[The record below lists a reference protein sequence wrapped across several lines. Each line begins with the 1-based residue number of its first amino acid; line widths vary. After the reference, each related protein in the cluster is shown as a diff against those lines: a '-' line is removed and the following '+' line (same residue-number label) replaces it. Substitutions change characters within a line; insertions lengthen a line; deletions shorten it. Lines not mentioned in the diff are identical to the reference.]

1 MNQKRER
8 MGTAS
13 KKANKT
19 TAASSRDV
27 QKFKDICEIAGID
40 FEATVGKF
48 TSSELRKSRREKLL
62 DIYED
67 VKNLTRAK
75 RTKEAEKP
83 KQLLRKKC
91 VQYFY
96 GGLEETAFVKR
107 KEEQREQLGDEAEEK
122 TSPKRSSARKQK
134 RIEELERK
142 EEEKD
147 KKVQMELKRARAKK
161 PSRFD
166 QSAPSSAEAQTIPPP
181 PPPPPALVSV
191 PPGPPLQQQQQQQMM
206 MMTMPQYQQQQRQP
220 FYGQYQSQQ
229 AYPIGMSGYQMPPPV
244 LTSQPLGMPPMSVL
258 SGQVQYPPPPPPLQQ
273 FQEQQPLRFGVPSVL
288 ENRLTPGDSNRK
300 RDRGG
305 ITMDDDLHSNKNK
318 KKREQRFN
326 NNNNYNEKYGEEIE
340 RPRSVTRT
348 ESPRGEVTMAELKTG
363 NKRAVGTNQSLTK
376 AYMRLTSDPKASD
389 IRPPAVLKKALALVE
404 EKWKSREW
412 TYDQLKEQ
420 LKSIRQDLTVQHA
433 KGPLAVSAYE
443 THARV
448 ALEHDDLAEYN
459 QCQTVLKTLHE
470 RYINEEKFKDARGEF
485 AAYRLLYALI
495 ADETAK
501 NGRQLFTEMID
512 LTEENVEHAFVKHAL
527 EAIVSV
533 KGSNIVKFFKLRETA
548 PNYNWNLMQKHANRL
563 RGHALLAL
571 CSSHRPTIPVSFLT
585 NTLGFE
591 NEEETM
597 EYLKSDDIG
606 AVFVEKNGEPPLVDC
621 KGTQSQLL

>member
-1 MNQKRER
+1 
-8 MGTAS
+8 MGGGSNNTKKNDKSRSSRSTQRVAS
-13 KKANKT
+13 KKDLDT
-19 TAASSRDV
+19 FRE
-27 QKFKDICEIAGID
+27 ICQLARID
-40 FEATVGKF
+40 FERHRETF
-48 TSSELRKSRREKLL
+48 STSSLKKSRREKLL
-62 DIYED
+62 DIYAD
-67 VKNLTRAK
+67 VEHLMHAK
-75 RTKEAEKP
+75 RVKEAEKP
-83 KQLLRKKC
+83 KNLLRKKC
-91 VQYFY
+91 LQYFY
-96 GGLEETAFVKR
+96 GGLEEEGK
-107 KEEQREQLGDEAEEK
+107 GGGEEK
-122 TSPKRSSARKQK
+122 EK
-134 RIEELERK
+134 EK
-142 EEEKD
+142 EEEENRKETRNETFEEE
-147 KKVQMELKRARAKK
+147 KKVSMELKRARVKK

-166 QSAPSSAEAQTIPPP
+166 QSEMGALVEAAGGGTTKVA
-181 PPPPPALVSV
+181 PPPPPALVGV
-191 PPGPPLQQQQQQQMM
+191 PHGLPSFHMQQQQQQQQQQMM
-206 MMTMPQYQQQQRQP
+206 MMMPPYQMQQQQQL
-220 FYGQYQSQQ
+220 FYGQQHLQQQQYQHQ

-244 LTSQPLGMPPMSVL
+244 LTRQPLGMPPMSVI
-258 SGQVQYPPPPPPLQQ
+258 SGQAQYPSPPPPLQQ
-273 FQEQQPLRFGVPSVL
+273 FQEQQPLRFGVPSAL
-288 ENRLTPGDSNRK
+288 ESRLTPGDSNRK

-305 ITMDDDLHSNKNK
+305 IAMDDDLYSKQNK

-326 NNNNYNEKYGEEIE
+326 NNEHYGEEIE
-340 RPRSVTRT
+340 RPKSVTRT
-348 ESPRGEVTMAELKTG
+348 DSPRGEVTMAELKTG

-470 RYINEEKFKDARGEF
+470 RYINEEKFKDSRGEF

-512 LTEENVEHAFVKHAL
+512 LTEENIEHDFVKHAL

-533 KGSNIVKFFKLRETA
+533 KGSDIVKFFKLRKIA

-571 CSSHRPTIPVSFLT
+571 CSSHRPTIPVSFFT
-585 NTLGFE
+585 TTLGFE

-597 EYLKSDDIG
+597 EYLKSDEIK
-606 AVFVEKNGEPPLVDC
+606 AVLIEKKGETPLVDC
-621 KGTQSQLL
+621 KNTQTALL

>member
-1 MNQKRER
+1 
-8 MGTAS
+8 
-13 KKANKT
+13 
-19 TAASSRDV
+19 
-27 QKFKDICEIAGID
+27 
-40 FEATVGKF
+40 
-48 TSSELRKSRREKLL
+48 
-62 DIYED
+62 
-67 VKNLTRAK
+67 
-75 RTKEAEKP
+75 
-83 KQLLRKKC
+83 
-91 VQYFY
+91 
-96 GGLEETAFVKR
+96 
-107 KEEQREQLGDEAEEK
+107 
-122 TSPKRSSARKQK
+122 
-134 RIEELERK
+134 
-142 EEEKD
+142 
-147 KKVQMELKRARAKK
+147 
-161 PSRFD
+161 
-166 QSAPSSAEAQTIPPP
+166 
-181 PPPPPALVSV
+181 
-191 PPGPPLQQQQQQQMM
+191 
-206 MMTMPQYQQQQRQP
+206 
-220 FYGQYQSQQ
+220 
-229 AYPIGMSGYQMPPPV
+229 MPPPV

-563 RGHALLAL
+563 RGHTLLAL

>member
-1 MNQKRER
+1 MMMMMPPYQ
-8 MGTAS
+8 M
-13 KKANKT
+13 
-19 TAASSRDV
+19 
-27 QKFKDICEIAGID
+27 QQQQ
-40 FEATVGKF
+40 
-48 TSSELRKSRREKLL
+48 
-62 DIYED
+62 
-67 VKNLTRAK
+67 
-75 RTKEAEKP
+75 
-83 KQLLRKKC
+83 QL
-91 VQYFY
+91 FY
-96 GGLEETAFVKR
+96 G
-107 KEEQREQLGDEAEEK
+107 QQY
-122 TSPKRSSARKQK
+122 
-134 RIEELERK
+134 
-142 EEEKD
+142 
-147 KKVQMELKRARAKK
+147 
-161 PSRFD
+161 
-166 QSAPSSAEAQTIPPP
+166 
-181 PPPPPALVSV
+181 
-191 PPGPPLQQQQQQQMM
+191 LQQQQ
-206 MMTMPQYQQQQRQP
+206 YQH
-220 FYGQYQSQQ
+220 Q

-244 LTSQPLGMPPMSVL
+244 LTRQPLGMPPMSVI
-258 SGQVQYPPPPPPLQQ
+258 SGQAQYPSPPPPLQQ
-273 FQEQQPLRFGVPSVL
+273 FQEQQPLRFGVPSAL
-288 ENRLTPGDSNRK
+288 ESRLTPGDSNRK
-300 RDRGG
+300 RDRRG
-305 ITMDDDLHSNKNK
+305 IAMDDDLCSKQNK
-318 KKREQRFN
+318 KKREQRFSN
-326 NNNNYNEKYGEEIE
+326 NEHYGKEIE
-340 RPRSVTRT
+340 RPKSVTRT
-348 ESPRGEVTMAELKTG
+348 DSPRGEVTMAELKTG

-470 RYINEEKFKDARGEF
+470 RYINEEKFKDSRGEF

-512 LTEENVEHAFVKHAL
+512 LTEENIEHDFVKHAL

-533 KGSNIVKFFKLRETA
+533 KGSDIVKFFKLRKTA

-571 CSSHRPTIPVSFLT
+571 CSSHRPTIPVSFFT
-585 NTLGFE
+585 STLGFE

-597 EYLKSDDIG
+597 AYLKSDEIK
-606 AVFVEKNGEPPLVDC
+606 AVLIEKKGESPLVDC
-621 KGTQSQLL
+621 KNTQTALL

>member
-1 MNQKRER
+1 M
-8 MGTAS
+8 MGDGGGKSSSVVSSSS
-13 KKANKT
+13 KKKK
-19 TAASSRDV
+19 RDV
-27 QKFKDICEIAGID
+27 EKFREICALARID
-40 FEATVGKF
+40 FEANEEKF
-48 TSSELRKSRREKLL
+48 TSELRKSRREKLL
-62 DIYED
+62 DIYDD
-67 VKNLTRAK
+67 VRHLTKAK
-75 RTKEAEKP
+75 RAKEAEKP
-83 KQLLRKKC
+83 TQLLRKKC
-91 VQYFY
+91 LQYFY
-96 GGLEETAFVKR
+96 GGLEESQVGFDDVAR
-107 KEEQREQLGDEAEEK
+107 RNQEEGGQLPREEEEAEEENK
-122 TSPKRSSARKQK
+122 NRKQK
-134 RIEELERK
+134 KIEELERK
-142 EEEKD
+142 EEARKSIS
-147 KKVQMELKRARAKK
+147 MELKRARVKK

-166 QSAPSSAEAQTIPPP
+166 QVGVGAGADSSAVPPP
-181 PPPPPALVSV
+181 PPPLAAGV
-191 PPGPPLQQQQQQQMM
+191 PPGLQPQQQQQHQMMMMMPPYQMQQQQLQQQQA
-206 MMTMPQYQQQQRQP
+206 
-220 FYGQYQSQQ
+220 FYGQYQQYQ

-244 LTSQPLGMPPMSVL
+244 MTRQPLGMPPMSVI
-258 SGQVQYPPPPPPLQQ
+258 SRQAQYPPPPPPLQQ
-273 FQEQQPLRFGVPSVL
+273 FQEQQPLRFGTSSAL
-288 ENRLTPGDSNRK
+288 ESRLTPGDGNRK
-300 RDRGG
+300 RGRGG
-305 ITMDDDLHSNKNK
+305 IAMDEDLYSKQNK

-326 NNNNYNEKYGEEIE
+326 SNEQYGEEIE

-348 ESPRGEVTMAELKTG
+348 DSPKGEVTMAELKTG

-495 ADETAK
+495 ADETSRS
-501 NGRQLFTEMID
+501 GRQLFTEMID
-512 LTEENVEHAFVKHAL
+512 LTEENVEHEFVKHAL

-533 KGSNIVKFFKLRETA
+533 KASDIVKFFKLRKTA
-548 PNYNWNLMQKHANRL
+548 PNYNWKLMQKHANRM

-571 CSSHRPTIPVSFLT
+571 CSSHRPTLPVSFLT

-591 NEEETM
+591 NEDETM
-597 EYLKSDDIG
+597 EYLKSDEIS
-606 AVFVEKNGEPPLVDC
+606 AVLIEKKGEPPLVDC
-621 KGTQSQLL
+621 KNTQTALL

>member
-1 MNQKRER
+1 MQ
-8 MGTAS
+8 
-13 KKANKT
+13 
-19 TAASSRDV
+19 
-27 QKFKDICEIAGID
+27 QQQ
-40 FEATVGKF
+40 
-48 TSSELRKSRREKLL
+48 
-62 DIYED
+62 
-67 VKNLTRAK
+67 
-75 RTKEAEKP
+75 
-83 KQLLRKKC
+83 QL
-91 VQYFY
+91 FY
-96 GGLEETAFVKR
+96 G
-107 KEEQREQLGDEAEEK
+107 QQH
-122 TSPKRSSARKQK
+122 
-134 RIEELERK
+134 
-142 EEEKD
+142 
-147 KKVQMELKRARAKK
+147 
-161 PSRFD
+161 
-166 QSAPSSAEAQTIPPP
+166 
-181 PPPPPALVSV
+181 
-191 PPGPPLQQQQQQQMM
+191 LQQQQ
-206 MMTMPQYQQQQRQP
+206 YQH
-220 FYGQYQSQQ
+220 Q
-229 AYPIGMSGYQMPPPV
+229 AYPIGMSEYQMPPPV
-244 LTSQPLGMPPMSVL
+244 LTRQPLGMPPMSVI
-258 SGQVQYPPPPPPLQQ
+258 SGQAQNPSPPPPLQQ
-273 FQEQQPLRFGVPSVL
+273 FQEQQPLRFGVPSAL
-288 ENRLTPGDSNRK
+288 ESRLTPGDSNRK

-305 ITMDDDLHSNKNK
+305 IAMDDDLYSKQNK

-326 NNNNYNEKYGEEIE
+326 NNEHYGEEIE
-340 RPRSVTRT
+340 RPKSVTRT
-348 ESPRGEVTMAELKTG
+348 DSPRGEVTMAELKTG

-470 RYINEEKFKDARGEF
+470 RYINEEKFKDSRGEF

-512 LTEENVEHAFVKHAL
+512 LTEENIEHDFVKHAL

-533 KGSNIVKFFKLRETA
+533 KGSDIVKFFKLRKIA

-571 CSSHRPTIPVSFLT
+571 CSSHRPTIPVSFFT
-585 NTLGFE
+585 TTLGFE

-597 EYLKSDDIG
+597 EYLKSDEIK
-606 AVFVEKNGEPPLVDC
+606 AVLIEKKGETPLVDC
-621 KGTQSQLL
+621 KNTQTALL